1 MSSTCP
7 RATPHGAPPT
17 PFPGSRVTPK
27 ILSCAWISNAPPA
40 PWFKSSRLPAARSGS
55 PATPRG
61 GTVDAREPAA
71 HVARS
76 TWRGPNPVTA
86 ERPNWP
92 RAEIGGFILSL
103 IDGVTT
109 VESLLHLS
117 GMPAEET
124 LGITKDL
131 RARGIVVLREGLQES

>member
-1 MSSTCP
+1 LTK
-7 RATPHGAPPT
+7 RFAPARQRT
-17 PFPGSRVTPK
+17 AQARRWRVGRVQEVAQR
-27 ILSCAWISNAPPA
+27 IREGV
-40 PWFKSSRLPAARSGS
+40 RLLVMWVVAA
-55 PATPRG
+55 AL
-61 GTVDAREPAA
+61 
-71 HVARS
+71 
-76 TWRGPNPVTA
+76 
-86 ERPNWP
+86 NWP